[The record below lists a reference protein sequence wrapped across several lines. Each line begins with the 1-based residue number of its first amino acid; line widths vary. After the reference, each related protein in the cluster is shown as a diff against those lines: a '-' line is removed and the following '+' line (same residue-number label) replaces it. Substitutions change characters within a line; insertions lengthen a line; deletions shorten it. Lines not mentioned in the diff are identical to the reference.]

1 VPYIH
6 YFAKCHLSANQVRY
20 SKRNVA
26 FTGTSPLQDD
36 PILEESYCTA
46 LLARLRFRRSLHQ
59 ALTHLD
65 KGPTH
70 EKSTQAAQ
78 QALASAARELAVV
91 RISSQQLTK
100 ASETSG
106 AAKVRKAF
114 EASGLGKAS
123 EKTRSGSAS
132 ECLDQG
138 KDADLSA
145 GPKVAGT
152 FGIAKASEMPG
163 DKAVKVLKEQ
173 GAGTAREDGAE
184 SVANGSRLDGGSVGW
199 DGKVDTEVTSNS
211 SMQGAESGD
220 GHSGREGKSEAGE
233 ANKPGASR
241 SENASAVGA
250 SRNVVTALAAE
261 LHSRK
266 LSEATGNEPQNGVH
280 SRSGQPPGALCTAP
294 SDTPHTSERMP
305 FSIHLREG
313 GTTSAP
319 GPNPSVAAGIA
330 AGQPPIHTTDLR
342 QGVTGFAEAST
353 LSGRRAVGFDE
364 SVNRRLLASSPPKS
378 MKVLTWTEV
387 SGQQSTVEGI
397 PSVG

>member
-1 VPYIH
+1 M
-6 YFAKCHLSANQVRY
+6 LL
-20 SKRNVA
+20 KRIVA
-26 FTGTSPLQDD
+26 FTGTAQLQDD

-65 KGPTH
+65 RGPTH

-106 AAKVRKAF
+106 AAKASVSGKAS
-114 EASGLGKAS
+114 EAAGLGKAS
-123 EKTRSGSAS
+123 ETTRSGKAS
-132 ECLDQG
+132 ESLDQG

-152 FGIAKASEMPG
+152 FGIVKASEMPG

-173 GAGTAREDGAE
+173 GAGTVREDGAE
-184 SVANGSRLDGGSVGW
+184 SMANGSRLDGGSVGW
-199 DGKVDTEVTSNS
+199 DGKVDSEVTSS
-211 SMQGAESGD
+211 SGTRGEGAECGG
-220 GHSGREGKSEAGE
+220 GHSKRGGKSGAGE
-233 ANKPGASR
+233 ANEPGVSYL
-241 SENASAVGA
+241 ENASAAGA
-250 SRNVVTALAAE
+250 SKNVVTALAAE
-261 LHSRK
+261 LRSSK
-266 LSEATGNEPQNGVH
+266 LSEATGNEPQSDLH
-280 SRSGQPPGALCTAP
+280 SSSGQPPEALCTAP
-294 SDTPHTSERMP
+294 SDTPYTSKRMP
-305 FSIHLREG
+305 FTIHLREG

-319 GPNPSVAAGIA
+319 GPNSSVAAGIA

-353 LSGRRAVGFDE
+353 SSGRRAVGFDE

-387 SGQQSTVEGI
+387 SGQQNTVEGI
-397 PSVG
+397 PSAG